1 MAGRL
6 EDLETERGEVLDDIA
21 YVMQIGRLADAGIV
35 RRVAV
40 HGMSEH
46 DPVRRMGIYGN
57 TGILFEDSRNS
68 VHMIEMAVRKKDC
81 TQTEIAPGKVR
92 KQELRILSGV
102 EDERIFADPKDYAV
116 RLICTDRDYLV

>member
-1 MAGRL
+1 MAGCL

-46 DPVRRMGIYGN
+46 DPVRRMGIHRN

-68 VHMIEMAVRKKDC
+68 VHVVEMAVRKKDC
-81 TQTEIAPGKVR
+81 TQTEVAPGKER

-102 EDERIFADPKDYAV
+102 EDERIFADPEDHAV